1 MVKEEDTVRRTR
13 RKAEETR
20 QDILTT
26 AEDLF
31 RERGIGRC
39 SIADIATELQ
49 MSPANVFKHF
59 GSKTQ
64 LADAICDRHIHRMID
79 RFALLNDPAPAP
91 QKLGIV
97 VRKLMEAHLSDIKE
111 NPYLFEMILMMSDAD
126 LPSGRH
132 YKHLIDSLFGEVLK
146 EGVAAG
152 VYTCSNPEQL
162 SSTVASAFSAIL
174 HPVFLVKTDPAD
186 LQERCEGLIDLV
198 NAALQNPLAK

>member
-1 MVKEEDTVRRTR
+1 MIRRPR
-13 RKAEETR
+13 QKAEETR
-20 QDILTT
+20 QDILAT

-39 SIADIATELQ
+39 SIADIASELK

-79 RFALLNDPAPAP
+79 RFALLTDPAPAP
-91 QKLGIV
+91 AKLEIV
-97 VRKLMEAHLSDIKE
+97 VRKLMEAHQGDIQE
-111 NPYLFEMILMMSDAD
+111 SPYLFEMILLMSDTD

-132 YKHLIDSLFGEVLK
+132 YKALINSLFTDVIK
-146 EGVAAG
+146 DGVAAG
-152 VYTCSNPEQL
+152 VYHCPDPERTG
-162 SSTVASAFSAIL
+162 SAVAAAFASVF
-174 HPVFLVKTDPAD
+174 HPVFLAKTDPAE
-186 LQERCEGLIDLV
+186 LSERCEGLIDLV

>member
-1 MVKEEDTVRRTR
+1 MVRRPR
-13 RKAEETR
+13 QKAEETR
-20 QDILTT
+20 QDILAT

-31 RERGIGRC
+31 REKGIGRC
-39 SIADIATELQ
+39 SIADIASELK

-91 QKLGIV
+91 AKLGIV
-97 VRKLMEAHLSDIKE
+97 VQKLMEAHKSDIQE
-111 NPYLFEMILMMSDAD
+111 SPYLFEMILLMSNAD

-132 YKHLIDSLFGEVLK
+132 YKALINSLFTDVIKDGM
-146 EGVAAG
+146 AAG
-152 VYTCSNPEQL
+152 VYHCADPERAG
-162 SSTVASAFSAIL
+162 SAVAAAFASVF
-174 HPVFLVKTDPAD
+174 HPVFLAKTDPAE
-186 LQERCEGLIDLV
+186 LSERCEGLIDLV

>member
-1 MVKEEDTVRRTR
+1 MRRTR

-20 QDILTT
+20 QDILST

-31 RERGIGRC
+31 REKGIGRC
-39 SIADIATELQ
+39 SIADIANELQ

-59 GSKTQ
+59 SSKTQ
-64 LADAICDRHIHRMID
+64 LADAICDRHINRMID

-91 QKLGIV
+91 EKLGIV
-97 VRKLMEAHLSDIKE
+97 VRKLMEAHLSDIRE
-111 NPYLFEMILMMSDAD
+111 NPYLFEMIFLMSDAD

-132 YKHLIDSLFGEVLK
+132 YKNLIDTLFGEVLK

-152 VYTCSNPEQL
+152 VYTCGDPEHL
-162 SSTVASAFSAIL
+162 RSTVAAAFSGIL
-174 HPVFLVKTDPAD
+174 HPVFLIKTSPAE
-186 LQERCEGLIDLV
+186 LKERCEGLIDLV